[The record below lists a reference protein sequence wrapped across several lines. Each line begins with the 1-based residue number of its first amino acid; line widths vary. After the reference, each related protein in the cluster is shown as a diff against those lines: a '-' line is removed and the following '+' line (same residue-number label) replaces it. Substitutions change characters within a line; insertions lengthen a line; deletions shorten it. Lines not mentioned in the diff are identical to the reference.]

1 MDIIDVAVAR
11 ALSSQ
16 GQIETYA
23 QMAQQAVTKANT
35 AVSNIET
42 ITEQTNAN
50 NELAAQVAEQIQT
63 TLSDLQDAIDNLDT
77 SVVTDEIKKLTIA
90 VTTDETSSNSSNNIV
105 VTYPDGTTTS
115 ANAVK
120 YYKSTGNNADGTMTQ
135 QAITQAL
142 ASISGGGSGSSIRFD
157 PANAGQLVAINN
169 IGGLD
174 PYGISAEKL
183 ALFLLS
189 NDTESLV
196 GTVGLQIDYA
206 NKLTKRIQDVSDGA
220 YYTTDTDSTFYKY
233 SMFGGRKRCI
243 VDDSGAILAF
253 EGQSGY
259 DVSGARGQV
268 MVYQPKFYYS
278 RIPITVE
285 GTTNGQKILKENI
298 ILSETARPG
307 FSVHPLFI
315 NTLGHEVDYV
325 LLPAFQGCTF
335 DVSTNTYNTN
345 DSYDVNF
352 SEDKLSSVAYVKPVS
367 GLNKT
372 LTVYTAEQL
381 AQNRGRNWHITNIQ
395 AESANQMLAMVEF
408 GSLNGQQAV
417 ESGVVSITSVNNANC
432 ASLTGST
439 VAGSRTTE
447 ITINDINGQQTSYS
461 ENGKRAVCYRG
472 MENPWGNIWRYIGG
486 LRVEYGQRGTG
497 GTACINT
504 DYTSTNNTD
513 VYTDLAFH
521 LPSTSNYISA
531 FGYDEHYDWVFLPI
545 ECAGNS
551 SIPVGD
557 YSWTTNGFD
566 GIHAAIIG
574 GSWYSKENA
583 GLFAYG
589 FDQDVN
595 TSLRSIGANVMFI
608 PDEDSIYEQN
618 IEKWKQVYTK
628 G

>member
-50 NELAAQVAEQIQT
+50 NELAVQVAEQIQT

-90 VTTDETSSNSSNNIV
+90 VTADETSSNSSNNIV

-196 GTVGLQIDYA
+196 GTVGLQVDYA

-307 FSVHPLFI
+307 FSVSQFI
-315 NTLGHEVDYV
+315 HFLSILQGVRLITYFYLRSKVV
-325 LLPAFQGCTF
+325 LL
-335 DVSTNTYNTN
+335 TY
-345 DSYDVNF
+345 
-352 SEDKLSSVAYVKPVS
+352 L
-367 GLNKT
+367 LI
-372 LTVYTAEQL
+372 LTIL
-381 AQNRGRNWHITNIQ
+381 MI
-395 AESANQMLAMVEF
+395 AM
-408 GSLNGQQAV
+408 
-417 ESGVVSITSVNNANC
+417 
-432 ASLTGST
+432 
-439 VAGSRTTE
+439 
-447 ITINDINGQQTSYS
+447 
-461 ENGKRAVCYRG
+461 
-472 MENPWGNIWRYIGG
+472 M
-486 LRVEYGQRGTG
+486 
-497 GTACINT
+497 
-504 DYTSTNNTD
+504 
-513 VYTDLAFH
+513 
-521 LPSTSNYISA
+521 
-531 FGYDEHYDWVFLPI
+531 
-545 ECAGNS
+545 
-551 SIPVGD
+551 
-557 YSWTTNGFD
+557 
-566 GIHAAIIG
+566 
-574 GSWYSKENA
+574 
-583 GLFAYG
+583 
-589 FDQDVN
+589 
-595 TSLRSIGANVMFI
+595 
-608 PDEDSIYEQN
+608 
-618 IEKWKQVYTK
+618 
-628 G
+628 